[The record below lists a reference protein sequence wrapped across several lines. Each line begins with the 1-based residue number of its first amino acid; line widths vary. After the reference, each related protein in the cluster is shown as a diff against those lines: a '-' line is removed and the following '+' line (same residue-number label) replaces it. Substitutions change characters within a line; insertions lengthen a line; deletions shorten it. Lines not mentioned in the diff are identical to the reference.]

1 MADFQELVT
10 TYKKRSKDRLVD
22 TVALGLSCAESVTED
37 AGLLADTGVLKDV
50 LSTAGGVLP
59 FAVIAVTEEMKV
71 ILGRKDQKTMFKDT
85 AYRMAKSGAALTVG
99 AAAAAVAGPLGG
111 MGAALGTRAFLD
123 GYKSRGLTAVRL
135 KNRTER
141 LRSLRRLNE
150 KRLELRDRLVPA
162 EEALYE

>member
-22 TVALGLSCAESVTED
+22 TVALCLSCAESVTED

-85 AYRMAKSGAALTVG
+85 AYRMAMPELPEDILVS
-99 AAAAAVAGPLGG
+99 AV
-111 MGAALGTRAFLD
+111 
-123 GYKSRGLTAVRL
+123 
-135 KNRTER
+135 
-141 LRSLRRLNE
+141 
-150 KRLELRDRLVPA
+150 
-162 EEALYE
+162 EALLREDKDWMPQEEYYSRLTSVFGKASECIACGQCEEVCPQHLPIIENLKTVAEHFEG